1 MDSFYDVPRRP
12 PAQISQQMLSGEPV
26 VPEISLLCPSNVMN
40 KNNFTPYEQWKLQ
53 QRSGHNDCLVGNK
66 ENVPKNFPQTNSSI
80 LKKVR
85 FEGPQLHTK
94 TVDNQV
100 ENNTDTVRQINLS
113 KPPSTSPLMSKT
125 GLMSF
130 EQMYMANIP
139 NRQLDLSLIDL
150 PKNDP
155 KKPLKTEILDKEEV
169 PKKYIPSTYKEFLQS
184 QHSPHEVALNDSVK
198 DIFNYKGVDS
208 EQNEI
213 AKTASL
219 ERKTFP
225 SFEKCFQPYDQSD
238 SKCLLKIDDQIPITV
253 ERNHLTHTQ
262 ALNNNSVPPFVY
274 PQIHHYNNLHDEARS
289 NTKQENQ
296 SEMKISP
303 KPCDCCTKTC
313 HSEAV
318 KLKDN
323 EDFSAKDL
331 LKIIAQQSQQIAQ
344 QNSQLLLLQQQ
355 VTELVSMHKMRE
367 NQRTV
372 QNGMEQ
378 GVINQNYDLCNKGNI
393 VRNKVQ
399 ERCVTSTQHNAGEFF
414 DSPRGNK
421 NFSIGLTTSLEVSF
435 RRPIKNQNEFPQ
447 KNIKVLD
454 YEPEPLKI
462 QEITETESTRSEY
475 KDKGE
480 SDFKETLVDTSLVF
494 KEPIK
499 VRETCPSPEPRIQIE
514 MNAFE
519 DSESEDDNTSQVE
532 MTFYKNLMTQ
542 VNKILRKA
550 QIQTAE
556 EIACNVGGAN
566 LNNQTMH
573 KVKEATLKHLRKVG
587 VDLPID
593 ESSSSSNNS
602 AGMSYSQD
610 DISFAVKQLLLK
622 YLPAEHL
629 AKLNQQQLSKNQQV
643 GIKNRPEFSFA
654 TVQYMKKYNLIGRTP
669 QNEKEFLKSLKH
681 QSSKHSPK
689 ILDISKLKQQPK
701 LL

>member
-1 MDSFYDVPRRP
+1 MDSFYDLPRRP
-12 PAQISQQMLSGEPV
+12 PAQISRQMLSGEPV
-26 VPEISLLCPSNVMN
+26 VPEISLLCPSNVTS
-40 KNNFTPYEQWKLQ
+40 KNNFTPYEQWKHQ
-53 QRSGHNDCLVGNK
+53 QRTCDNDCLTENK

-94 TVDNQV
+94 TINNQV
-100 ENNTDTVRQINLS
+100 ENNTNIRQIHLS
-113 KPPSTSPLMSKT
+113 KPTSTSPLISKT
-125 GLMSF
+125 GPLNF

-150 PKNDP
+150 PKNEP
-155 KKPLKTEILDKEEV
+155 KRPLKTEVSDKEEV
-169 PKKYIPSTYKEFLQS
+169 AKEYVPSTYKEFLQS
-184 QHSPHEVALNDSVK
+184 QNSHHEVALNDSVK
-198 DIFNYKGVDS
+198 DIFNYKGVGS
-208 EQNEI
+208 EIQI
-213 AKTASL
+213 AKSASL

-225 SFEKCFQPYDQSD
+225 FSEKCFQPYDQSD
-238 SKCLLKIDDQIPITV
+238 NKYMPKIDDQRPITV
-253 ERNHLTHTQ
+253 ERNHIMHTQ
-262 ALNNNSVPPFVY
+262 TLNSNPISPFVH
-274 PQIHHYNNLHDEARS
+274 PQMHRYNNYHDEARS
-289 NTKQENQ
+289 NIKQEHQ

-303 KPCDCCTKTC
+303 KPCDCCTDTC
-313 HSEAV
+313 HSEIV

-355 VTELVSMHKMRE
+355 VTELVSMHKTGE

-372 QNGMEQ
+372 QNGIRQ
-378 GVINQNYDLCNKGNI
+378 GVINQNYDLSKKDNNG
-393 VRNKVQ
+393 RNKVQ

-414 DSPRGNK
+414 NSPRGNK

-435 RRPIKNQNEFPQ
+435 RRPVKNQNEFPER
-447 KNIKVLD
+447 IAKVLD
-454 YEPEPLKI
+454 YKPEPLKI
-462 QEITETESTRSEY
+462 QEITETQSTQSES
-475 KDKGE
+475 KDKDE
-480 SDFKETLVDTSLVF
+480 NNFKGTLVDTSLVF

-499 VRETCPSPEPRIQIE
+499 VRETCPSPEPSIQIE

-519 DSESEDDNTSQVE
+519 DSESEDDDTSQVE

-556 EIACNVGGAN
+556 EIAYNAGEAN

-573 KVKEATLKHLRKVG
+573 KVKEAALKHLRKVG
-587 VDLPID
+587 VDVPID
-593 ESSSSSNNS
+593 ESSSSSKDS
-602 AGMSYSQD
+602 AGMCYSQD
-610 DISFAVKQLLLK
+610 DVSIAVKQLLLK

-629 AKLNQQQLSKNQQV
+629 AKLDQQQSSKNQQA

-654 TVQYMKKYNLIGRTP
+654 TVQYMKKYNLIRNTL
-669 QNEKEFLKSLKH
+669 QNEKEFLKPLKH